1 MKIRSLIA
9 GIFFLIPALLY
20 SQADTGLNRT
30 DPSGKKQGHW
40 IKRYPDN
47 TIMYEGSFKDNI
59 PEGEFRRYTE
69 NGILKSVIIYS
80 NNGRVADA
88 TIYHSNGYIAAKGK
102 YTDRR
107 KEGLWQFFSEYTEGY
122 IVSEENYAGNRR
134 HGKSVKLY
142 PDGNVAE
149 KMNFVNDTTQGEWI
163 KYFPDGR
170 TSLKSSFL
178 NGKINGKFEAWFD
191 NGQLQ
196 FSGEY
201 INDKRNG
208 TWLIYDRNGTLKYK
222 LDYLN
227 GVTNDRQMDID
238 SSDYLDSLENNK
250 GRIPDPEKTG
260 NIW

>member
-1 MKIRSLIA
+1 MNTRYLIA

-20 SQADTGLNRT
+20 CQTDTGLNKT

-40 IKRYPDN
+40 IKKYPDN
-47 TIMYEGSFKDNI
+47 TIKYEGYFKDNI
-59 PEGEFRRYTE
+59 PEGEFRRFTAY
-69 NGILKSVIIYS
+69 GILKSVIVYS
-80 NNGRVADA
+80 NNGREADA
-88 TIYHSNGYIAAKGK
+88 KIYHPNGYIAAKGRYADK
-102 YTDRR
+102 R
-107 KEGLWQFFSEYTEGY
+107 KEGLWQFFSEFTDGY
-122 IVSEENYAGNRR
+122 VVSEETYTENMRQGN
-134 HGKSVKLY
+134 SIKLY
-142 PDGNVAE
+142 PEGNVAE
-149 KMNFVNDTTQGEWI
+149 KMNFVNDTAQGEWM

-170 TSLKSSFL
+170 TSLKSGFL

-191 NGQLQ
+191 NGKLQ

-201 INDKRNG
+201 INDRRNG

-222 LDYLN
+222 LDYVN

-238 SSDYLDSLENNK
+238 SSDYLDSLEENK

>member
-1 MKIRSLIA
+1 MFTRIFVIIL
-9 GIFFLIPALLY
+9 IFFIPSLLFC
-20 SQADTGLNRT
+20 QTDTVLNKT
-30 DPSGKKQGHW
+30 DKSGKKQGHW

-47 TIMYEGSFKDNI
+47 TIMYEGTFKDNI

-69 NGILKSVIIYS
+69 SGILKSVIVYS
-80 NNGRVADA
+80 NKGRETDA
-88 TIYHSNGYIAAKGK
+88 TIYHSNGYISAKGK

-107 KEGLWQFFSEYTEGY
+107 KEGLWQFFSEFTEGY
-122 IVSEENYAGNRR
+122 VVSEENYTCNRR

-142 PDGNVAE
+142 PDGNIAE
-149 KMNFVNDTTQGEWI
+149 KMNFVNDTAQGEWI
-163 KYFPDGR
+163 KYFSDGR

-191 NGQLQ
+191 NGQIQ

-208 TWLIYDRNGTLKYK
+208 TWLIYDRNGSLKYK
-222 LDYLN
+222 LDYVN
-227 GVTNDRQMDID
+227 GVTNERQMDID
-238 SSDYLDSLENNK
+238 SSDYLDSLEKNK
-250 GRIPDPEKTG
+250 GRIPDPEQTG